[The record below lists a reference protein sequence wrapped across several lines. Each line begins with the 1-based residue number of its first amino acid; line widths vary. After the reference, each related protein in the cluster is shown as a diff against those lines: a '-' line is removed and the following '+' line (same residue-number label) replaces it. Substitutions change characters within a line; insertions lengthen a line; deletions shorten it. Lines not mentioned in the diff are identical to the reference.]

1 MAPIK
6 SSLARS
12 VSKLLGVF
20 KDTDLSLRGATQS
33 TRFFVPPISASGGTK
48 VIFGGVIYHTF
59 TSSGAFTI
67 DDDAGKSSID
77 IDILVQGAGGG
88 GGVIGGGGGA
98 GGQVQGSG
106 VSFPLTAGPY
116 PVTIGTGGNV
126 APGQAQSGTDGGDTT
141 LNTPSSTLI
150 TAKGGGGGGS
160 HSSGGTSISG
170 RPGGCG
176 GGGGDNSGSYP
187 YGTSTQGPQTSPLSP
202 LTNFGSRGGTGSP
215 VYTAGPRGGGGGGG
229 TGGSGGDFPGRAG
242 GTGKPYTI
250 PTNGDPSTQT
260 EYWFGGGGGGSPY
273 QNNKLGPGGRGGG
286 GGGWNDGPN
295 ALAPGGAD
303 GYGGDVNGNP
313 GPEHNRGGRAATNSG
328 GGGGGADWD
337 DSPGF
342 GSNYRT
348 GGPGILVI
356 SYPITA

>member
-1 MAPIK
+1 MAPLK

-12 VSKLLGVF
+12 LGKFLGVSKQQ
-20 KDTDLSLRGATQS
+20 DLSLRGSGQGL
-33 TRFFVPPISASGGTK
+33 RIPPITASGGTK
-48 VIFGGVIYHTF
+48 VTFGGVIYHTF
-59 TSSGAFTI
+59 TSSGAFVI
-67 DDDAGKSSID
+67 DDTSGKSSISVD
-77 IDILVQGAGGG
+77 IMLQGAGGG

-98 GGQVQGSG
+98 GGQVQGTR
-106 VSFPLTAGPY
+106 VAFPINNGPY

-126 APGQAQSGTDGGDTT
+126 AVQNQAGTDGSDTT
-141 LNTPSSTLI
+141 ISDPGQVLA

-160 HSSGGTSISG
+160 HAGDTNGAAG

-176 GGGGDNSGSYP
+176 GGGSDNSSNASYGSN
-187 YGTSTQGPQTSPLSP
+187 TQLAVTHVLSPLS
-202 LTNFGSRGGTGSP
+202 NFGNRGGEGSP
-215 VYTAGPRGGGGGGG
+215 TYTSNPRGGGGGGG
-229 TGGSGGDFPGRAG
+229 TGSVGQSWFNRGGGS
-242 GTGKPYTI
+242 GKPYTI

-260 EYWFGGGGGGSPY
+260 EYWFGGGGGGGPY
-273 QNNKLGPGGRGGG
+273 GNDLLGPGGRGGG

-295 ALAPGGAD
+295 VVAPGGAD

-313 GPEHNRGGRAATNSG
+313 TPEHNRGGRAATNSG

-342 GSNYRT
+342 GTYRT

-356 SYPITA
+356 SYPTEA